1 VGSVPT
7 WTSNDIADVLVSV
20 GDGPRE
26 AKKSGLLEL
35 DDPASHRGSEPA
47 GAGAESGAESGVN
60 PAPIPTI
67 IPQYDPSQYAEDS
80 EIRER
85 MPTLTDE
92 TALEHARLQSFPS
105 NMPPPR
111 RPMSTVPGPLLDAGR
126 NPRDSSVE
134 IDTGEEDLESL
145 DASEQVAIL
154 SSRLAPLTRVPS
166 LAKDMAQLGALLED
180 PKTAYVLGFVD
191 GLLPLETIIDV
202 TGLPEL
208 ETLRV
213 LDRMVGQSIV
223 VFHRG

>member
-1 VGSVPT
+1 VGER
-7 WTSNDIADVLVSV
+7 
-20 GDGPRE
+20 PRE

-35 DDPASHRGSEPA
+35 DDPTSRSGSEPA
-47 GAGAESGAESGVN
+47 GVESGIN
-60 PAPIPTI
+60 PVPIPTI
-67 IPQYDPSQYAEDS
+67 IPQYDPSQYAEES

-92 TALEHARLQSFPS
+92 TALEHARLQSLPS

-111 RPMSTVPGPLLDAGR
+111 RPMSTVPGPLVDASR

-145 DASEQVAIL
+145 DASVQVAIL

-166 LAKDMAQLGALLED
+166 LAKDLAQLGELLED

-213 LDRMVGQSIV
+213 LDRMVSQSVV
-223 VFHRG
+223 VFRHG

>member
-1 VGSVPT
+1 VGER
-7 WTSNDIADVLVSV
+7 
-20 GDGPRE
+20 PRE

-35 DDPASHRGSEPA
+35 DDPTSRSGSEPA
-47 GAGAESGAESGVN
+47 GVESGIN
-60 PAPIPTI
+60 PVPIPTI
-67 IPQYDPSQYAEDS
+67 IPQYDPSQYAEES

-92 TALEHARLQSFPS
+92 TALEHARLQSLPS

-111 RPMSTVPGPLLDAGR
+111 RPMSTVPGPLLDATR

-145 DASEQVAIL
+145 DAGVQVAIL

-166 LAKDMAQLGALLED
+166 LAKELAQLGALLED

-213 LDRMVGQSIV
+213 LDRMVSQSV
-223 VFHRG
+223 VIFRR

>member
-1 VGSVPT
+1 M
-7 WTSNDIADVLVSV
+7 NV

-35 DDPASHRGSEPA
+35 DDPTSHGGSEPP
-47 GAGAESGAESGVN
+47 GAESGVN
-60 PAPIPTI
+60 PLPIPTI
-67 IPQYDPSQYAEDS
+67 IPLYDPSQYAEES

-92 TALEHARLQSFPS
+92 TALEHARLQSLPS

-166 LAKDMAQLGALLED
+166 LARDLVQLGSLLED

-213 LDRMVGQSIV
+213 LDRMVAQSIV
-223 VFHRG
+223 VFHRR

>member
-1 VGSVPT
+1 
-7 WTSNDIADVLVSV
+7 V

-26 AKKSGLLEL
+26 AKTSGLLEL
-35 DDPASHRGSEPA
+35 DDPTSHGNAEPT
-47 GAGAESGAESGVN
+47 GVESGIN
-60 PAPIPTI
+60 PVPIPTI
-67 IPQYDPSQYAEDS
+67 IPQYDPSQYAEES

-92 TALEHARLQSFPS
+92 TALEHARLQSLPS
-105 NMPPPR
+105 MMPPPR

-145 DASEQVAIL
+145 DEGEQVAIL

-166 LAKDMAQLGALLED
+166 LAKELAELGAMLED
-180 PKTAYVLGFVD
+180 PRTAYVLGFVD
-191 GLLPLETIIDV
+191 GILPLETIVDV

-213 LDRMVGQSIV
+213 LDRMVAQSVV
-223 VFHRG
+223 VFHSR

>member
-1 VGSVPT
+1 VGE
-7 WTSNDIADVLVSV
+7 
-20 GDGPRE
+20 GPRE

-35 DDPASHRGSEPA
+35 DDPVSRPGSEPA
-47 GAGAESGAESGVN
+47 GVESGIN
-60 PAPIPTI
+60 PVPIPTI
-67 IPQYDPSQYAEDS
+67 IPQYDPSQYAEES

-92 TALEHARLQSFPS
+92 TALEHARLQSLPS

-111 RPMSTVPGPLLDAGR
+111 RPMSTVPGPLLDATR

-145 DASEQVAIL
+145 DAAVQVAIL

-166 LAKDMAQLGALLED
+166 LAKELAQLGALLED

-213 LDRMVGQSIV
+213 LDRMVSQSV
-223 VFHRG
+223 VIFRR

>member
-1 VGSVPT
+1 VGFVPT

-26 AKKSGLLEL
+26 AKKGGLLEL
-35 DDPASHRGSEPA
+35 DDPTGQPASDPPGI
-47 GAGAESGAESGVN
+47 ESGIN
-60 PAPIPTI
+60 PVPIPTI
-67 IPQYDPSQYAEDS
+67 IPHYDPSQYAQES
-80 EIRER
+80 EIRDR

-92 TALEHARLQSFPS
+92 TALEHARLQSLPS
-105 NMPPPR
+105 IMPPPR

-154 SSRLAPLTRVPS
+154 SARLAPLTRVPS

-191 GLLPLETIIDV
+191 GLLPLETIVDV

-213 LDRMVGQSIV
+213 LDRMVAQSVV
-223 VFHRG
+223 VFYRR

>member
-1 VGSVPT
+1 MGE
-7 WTSNDIADVLVSV
+7 
-20 GDGPRE
+20 GPRE

-35 DDPASHRGSEPA
+35 DDPVSRPGSEPA
-47 GAGAESGAESGVN
+47 GVESGIN
-60 PAPIPTI
+60 PVPIPTI
-67 IPQYDPSQYAEDS
+67 IPQYDPSQYAEES

-92 TALEHARLQSFPS
+92 TALEHARLQSLPS

-111 RPMSTVPGPLLDAGR
+111 RPMSTVPGPLLDATR

-145 DASEQVAIL
+145 DAAVQVAIL

-166 LAKDMAQLGALLED
+166 LAKELAQLGALLED

-213 LDRMVGQSIV
+213 LDRMVSQSV
-223 VFHRG
+223 VIFRR